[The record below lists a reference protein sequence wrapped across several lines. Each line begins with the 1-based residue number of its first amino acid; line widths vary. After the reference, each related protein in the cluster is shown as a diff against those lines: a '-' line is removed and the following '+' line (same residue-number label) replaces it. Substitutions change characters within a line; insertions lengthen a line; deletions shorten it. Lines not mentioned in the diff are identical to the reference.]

1 MFKIKNSVQEYKW
14 GRKDWLPL
22 FLAEENPDNAPWAE
36 LWMGAHPKA
45 PSIRLEDSRP
55 LDGMIAE
62 EGTKLLGE
70 KTYSRY
76 GRLPFLFKVL
86 AVEEPLSIQVHPSK
100 NQAEEGFD
108 RENRL
113 GIDVNAF
120 NRNYRDDNHK
130 PEIICAVE
138 AYTAMKG
145 FRPYEEIKRNFSI
158 LPSASAVNLFEGGTI
173 RDFYFS
179 LMGLNR
185 EIKDRLLEEASR
197 LGDEDLAVR
206 WVKKLMT
213 FYPGDISALAPL
225 FLNIVELDKGEAL
238 FLPAG
243 ELHAYLSGVGIELM
257 ANSDNVL
264 RGGLT
269 PKYMD
274 LEELGKVVR
283 FEHSP
288 VEILKKGTDDLYF
301 SGADEF
307 VLGEKAIEGKGRLD
321 TGGEAS
327 IVLVFDGEIT
337 LLSGNEAIKA
347 GKGETVFIEAGK
359 EPVDLEGRG
368 TLYWATVK
376 KDAS

>member
-45 PSIRLEDSRP
+45 PSIRLDDKRP

-62 EGTKLLGE
+62 EGRKLLGE

-100 NQAEEGFD
+100 SQAEEGFD

-145 FRPYEEIKRNFSI
+145 FRPYEEIKGNFSV
-158 LPSASAVNLFEGGTI
+158 LTSASAANLFEGGTI
-173 RDFYFS
+173 RDFYFT
-179 LMGLNR
+179 LMGLSR
-185 EIKDRLLEEASR
+185 EVKDRLLGEASR

-206 WVKKLMT
+206 WVKKLMK

-225 FLNIVELDKGEAL
+225 FLNIVKLEKGEAL
-238 FLPAG
+238 FLPTG

-307 VLGEKAIEGKGRLD
+307 VLGEKAIEGKDSLD
-321 TGGEAS
+321 TKGEAS
-327 IVLVFDGEIT
+327 IVLVFDGEIS
-337 LLSGNEAIKA
+337 LLSGNGSIRA

-359 EPVDLEGRG
+359 APVELEGRG

-376 KDAS
+376 KDVS